1 MSNPPSIT
9 SLLIAI
15 LSVWRITH
23 LFWGEDGPWD
33 LFVRLRRLAGKGLWG
48 SLLDCFYCLSLW
60 IAAPMACLLGGS
72 WLERGWLWT
81 GLSGGAILLER
92 ATARRP
98 ALPPAALWHEQ
109 PSPEIETKKEE
120 DNDHVMLR

>member
-1 MSNPPSIT
+1 MAISSSIT

-33 LFVRLRRLAGKGLWG
+33 LFVRLRRLLGEGFWGGLM
-48 SLLDCFYCLSLW
+48 DCFYCLSLW
-60 IAAPMACLLGGS
+60 VAAPIACLLGGS
-72 WLERGWLWT
+72 WLERGLLWT

-92 ATARRP
+92 ATERRP
-98 ALPPAALWHEQ
+98 AQPPAARWHEQ
-109 PSPEIETKKEE
+109 PLPETQEEKEE
-120 DNDHVMLR
+120 EKDHVMLR